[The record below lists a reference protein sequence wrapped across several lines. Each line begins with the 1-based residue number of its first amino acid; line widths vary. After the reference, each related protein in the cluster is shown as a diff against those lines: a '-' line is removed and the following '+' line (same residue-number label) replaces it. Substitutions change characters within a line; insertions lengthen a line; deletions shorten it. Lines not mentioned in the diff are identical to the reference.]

1 MSVLS
6 VFLACRYLR
15 RRKIVLLSIAAVALS
30 CALLNTVAGLF
41 TGFINAF
48 EGSATRHMGDVLLS
62 APSDLKIPGFRGLI
76 DELQSD
82 SRIQAATAVLQS
94 QGLLLMGQGKVRA
107 VQVWG
112 IELPQRAAVSP
123 IQEFLLRQ
131 KSVPAEPS
139 FAMDTVTADEGGF
152 VGIGVAASPD
162 EMTDEYD
169 LNKIRSDIIGS
180 RVLLT
185 TGAARQAKPA
195 ESASDP
201 QQDQTQ
207 YVRKAIRFT
216 ITDVVHTG
224 MYELDQNFIYLPIE
238 TLSDKLNPDSPPLA
252 DRIQVRL
259 KPNVA
264 AEEGIAAVKEVW
276 LRWADKQGLLWADY
290 AKIDSSKTLQA
301 QLIAEYHKQMQML
314 MMIFGLVSVGV
325 ILLVFCIF
333 YLIVMTKQKDV
344 AILKSCGLGSAAVGG
359 LYVFFGL
366 AIGAVGSG
374 LGIALGYG
382 ITRNINA
389 IEHWISVAFGLKLWK
404 SSTYMF
410 SRIPNQMDWES
421 VVWIT
426 LAAILAAGIG
436 SLIPAA
442 AAARVRPVRLL
453 RYE

>member
-1 MSVLS
+1 
-6 VFLACRYLR
+6 
-15 RRKIVLLSIAAVALS
+15 
-30 CALLNTVAGLF
+30 
-41 TGFINAF
+41 
-48 EGSATRHMGDVLLS
+48 
-62 APSDLKIPGFRGLI
+62 
-76 DELQSD
+76 
-82 SRIQAATAVLQS
+82 
-94 QGLLLMGQGKVRA
+94 VRA

-169 LNKIRSDIIGS
+169 LEKIRSETIGS

-185 TGAARQAKPA
+185 TGAARQAKPG
-195 ESASDP
+195 ESASGSQP
-201 QQDQTQ
+201 DQTP
-207 YVRKAIRFT
+207 YVRKAIRFHL
-216 ITDVVHTG
+216 DVVYTG
-224 MYELDQNFIYLPIE
+224 MYDLDQNFIYLLIA
-238 TLSDKLNPDSPPLA
+238 TFHRSILIIRRY

-259 KPNVA
+259 KPDVA
-264 AEEGIAAVKEVW
+264 PEVGIAAVREVW
-276 LRWADKQGLLWADY
+276 LRWAGKQGFLWADL
-290 AKIDSSKTLQA
+290 AKIDSAKALQA

-314 MMIFGLVSVGV
+314 MMIFGLVSAGV

-344 AILKSCGLGSAAVGG
+344 AILKSCGLGSSAVGG
-359 LYVFFGL
+359 LYIFFGL

-374 LGIALGYG
+374 LGIALGYL

-389 IEHWISVAFGLKLWK
+389 IERWISVAFGLKLWK

-410 SRIPNQMDWES
+410 SRIPSQMDWDS
-421 VVWIT
+421 VAWIT